1 MPKDMKVTV
10 ATKGHLSER
19 TVNPSGESENNENSS
34 ENGSERNNQIVEVSW
49 QLLNSSNLKNF
60 LCNLLKNEIILMF
73 IKFVQ
78 KSSSQGTSFW
88 IIIWNKKLPFLSYLI
103 DLTKLLNK
111 WCTKL
116 FISFQSRKYQIKDNR
131 EK

>member
-1 MPKDMKVTV
+1 
-10 ATKGHLSER
+10 
-19 TVNPSGESENNENSS
+19 
-34 ENGSERNNQIVEVSW
+34 
-49 QLLNSSNLKNF
+49 
-60 LCNLLKNEIILMF
+60 MF